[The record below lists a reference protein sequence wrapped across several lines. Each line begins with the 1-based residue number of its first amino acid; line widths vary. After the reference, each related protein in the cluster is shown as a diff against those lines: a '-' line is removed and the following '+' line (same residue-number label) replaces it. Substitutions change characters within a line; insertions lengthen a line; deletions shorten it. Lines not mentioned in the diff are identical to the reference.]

1 MSKRKEKP
9 QEKQEEAYLEL
20 KSDKRGAFQA
30 KQETKERAHNRRNQL
45 RELREDYD
53 WN

>member
-1 MSKRKEKP
+1 MSKQDKKP
-9 QEKQEEAYLEL
+9 KEKQEEAYLEL
-20 KSDKRGAFQA
+20 KADKRGAFQA
-30 KQETKERAHNRRNQL
+30 KQETKERASERRQRL